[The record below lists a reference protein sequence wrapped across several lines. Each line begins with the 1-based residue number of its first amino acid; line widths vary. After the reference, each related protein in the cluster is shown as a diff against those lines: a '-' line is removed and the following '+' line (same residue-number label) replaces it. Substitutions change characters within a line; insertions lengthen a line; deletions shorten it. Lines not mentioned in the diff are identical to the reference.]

1 MANNNFPKVK
11 DRTIDRFKSK
21 LTGGGARPNLFEC
34 EMYFPDDAVPSTT
47 SKDDLSDKVRFL
59 VKAAQLPA
67 STLTNIEVPF
77 RGRQLKI
84 AGTRTYAPWTI
95 TVINDIDFNIRTA
108 FERWSNLINKHE
120 FGNGTS
126 IYTSN
131 GAFARNFM
139 KNVQIG
145 MVGINIPIPVP
156 MSFYTFGG
164 WKGSIFGGHGMHGEE
179 GINFYTK
186 RKTITSRWPD
196 DVAGASLNMPTMK

>member
-1 MANNNFPKVK
+1 MKIKVGEKIPSTEFFHIDGGGTVKKVKSIEILAKQKAIVIGVPGAFTKVCSAQHLPGYVNNFEEAIK
-11 DRTIDRFKSK
+11 
-21 LTGGGARPNLFEC
+21 
-34 EMYFPDDAVPSTT
+34 
-47 SKDDLSDKVRFL
+47 
-59 VKAAQLPA
+59 
-67 STLTNIEVPF
+67 
-77 RGRQLKI
+77 
-84 AGTRTYAPWTI
+84 
-95 TVINDIDFNIRTA
+95 
-108 FERWSNLINKHE
+108 LINKHQ

-126 IYTSN
+126 IYTSS
-131 GAFARNFM
+131 GSLARNFM